1 MKNIVLLRV
10 GLVGIQQANLNCVTM
25 TVPYMTRSKTR
36 RIKKVLQGL
45 IMEINST
52 QGELEVTPHW
62 VSFLQVEEDLRTT

>member
-1 MKNIVLLRV
+1 
-10 GLVGIQQANLNCVTM
+10 M

-62 VSFLQVEEDLRTT
+62 SKVDVSGRIMPSGSSLLVLQGFLSLAYK